1 MKTKKLPKRFYRFF
15 WDIKPD
21 KLDAAKYSEYVIERL
36 LNLGDLEAVK
46 WTWDN
51 FGRKKIIAVVK
62 TGRQITP
69 KTANFFI
76 KLLALK
82 PEEVFC
88 FRRQSQLRPSVI
100 WPY

>member
-1 MKTKKLPKRFYRFF
+1 MIPKRLQKYF
-15 WDIKPD
+15 WDINPAR
-21 KLDAAKYSEYVIERL
+21 LNTSQYPEYVIERL

-46 WTWDN
+46 WVWDT
-51 FGRKKIIAVVK
+51 FGRQKIIEVVK

-76 KLLALK
+76 KLLNLK
-82 PEEVFC
+82 PKEVFC
-88 FRRQSQLRPSVI
+88 LQRVSQSRPNEI

>member
-1 MKTKKLPKRFYRFF
+1 MIPKRLHKYF
-15 WDIKPD
+15 WDLNPA
-21 KLDAAKYSEYVIERL
+21 KLDADKYPEYVIERL

-46 WTWDN
+46 WTWDT
-51 FGRKKIIAVVK
+51 FGRQKIIDVVK

-76 KLLALK
+76 KLLVLK

-88 FRRQSQLRPSVI
+88 FRRGSQNRLNTI

>member
-1 MKTKKLPKRFYRFF
+1 MIPKHLHKYF
-15 WDIKPD
+15 WDINPV
-21 KLDAAKYSEYVIERL
+21 KLTTAKYPEYVIERL

-46 WTWDN
+46 WVWDTY
-51 FGRKKIIAVVK
+51 GRRKITDVVK

-82 PEEVFC
+82 PKEVFC
-88 FRRQSQLRPSVI
+88 FRRESQLRPNVI